1 MTPNSQLRPLFT
13 LRTNEIV
20 GRADDLA
27 KLQQALAELTMTAD
41 QTLFFYIA
49 GDGGM
54 GKTRFLEW
62 IAKEYALPPKTLR
75 TPILDF
81 YNSILRTDV
90 DLVEHIYDAI
100 EPELQRT
107 NLLEYFAEYRKL
119 RERFRRQETDAA
131 GGQTGE
137 SVISAFVKA
146 WTPLAEQGYR
156 LIILLDTAEL
166 LRFEDDPVRRK
177 FDAPQPVASTKRWLL
192 QMIDDDAKLPG
203 VLFVV
208 AGRKKESAALYA
220 EFCERAAHGGTTPL
234 QRVIDLEGFKRAGT
248 DAYFLELI
256 KLLQA
261 RNHTEEANII
271 AGIDEEQRAALHQ
284 LTKGSPIAL
293 AIALQLLI
301 DGVSNEI
308 PDLINHQLNQLT
320 TQTEDLEQQ
329 FQAALVAELANYQ
342 AFGAAGIVMRY
353 MALARKGLTPQRLL
367 QLLQKI
373 GAKMAGIDLPVLFAE
388 LANQIFVKVLP
399 DGALVLHDKVAEW
412 VTRLFE
418 DQEALRV
425 YAALSDIYDDEIAAQ
440 ASIID
445 RLLPFADPFNE
456 VEEVDE
462 AKGSVEVRFIPDPAA
477 FQSATELR
485 HVRRKRRNLII
496 EQMTYALRSDPIS
509 GYKIYYE
516 RAEEAFNVGRMDYDM
531 QIRTEF
537 LQWWM
542 DEYPVASGAYPNRQQ
557 AQAMGLTRAIIEADF
572 AVRAVQRTYSAES
585 IDTITLSPSER
596 SQATIAL
603 VNKIQQSAT
612 DPQDDFVLPP
622 FAITWLNLYT
632 DLARGQLVTREEE
645 IEVVRL
651 SFKAH
656 IAELNALLAAL
667 SRTPENHNLDVFLLT
682 SALAFAY
689 YELGFFESNHGN
701 HGDAI
706 ESFNRSLP
714 LYRRLGFEI
723 NQARS
728 LNDKGYS
735 LAVVGYAQRAETSVH
750 DALKLRKQ
758 LGFSYPI
765 GLSYNTLAIVHTMA
779 ERPASALRYAN
790 YALSIF
796 RSLSHEYGEMI
807 ANRASSEAYRR
818 DAERIGVAN
827 RKVQQIRLNEALQT
841 SEKAKNQA
849 EALLTT
855 SDVLLVDIYIEHG
868 SAWRDLAR
876 FYAQNPDLREP
887 LASNPNYESQYWL
900 QAGIALA
907 AKIPGARPQ
916 LIDAMIDLAYLRYYE
931 AAANTPAIADLLTLA
946 ETATNE
952 AIQAIPMIY
961 RQLPLQGVS
970 PKTLSV
976 YWSLLTKAHGL
987 RLTIIRQQPEL
998 QGHVTQIEGMVAE
1011 MATNLLKEAI
1021 LTLYFSSLLEANVR
1035 NVRRANQ
1042 IVYEAFQTFTIE
1054 ALEWFAYQADAV
1066 AQSLQLPANQHEDMK
1081 FYLAD
1086 NFGIEHTS

>member
-1 MTPNSQLRPLFT
+1 MTPTNRLRPLFT
-13 LRTNEIV
+13 LRTDEIV
-20 GRADDLA
+20 GRAEEKM
-27 KLQQALAELTMTAD
+27 KLQQVLGDLTQTSD

-62 IAKEYALPPKTLR
+62 VSNEYGLPPKTLR

-100 EPELQRT
+100 ERELQHA
-107 NLLEYFAEYRKL
+107 NLLSHFAEYLTL
-119 RERFRRQETDAA
+119 RDRFRRQETDAA

-146 WTPLAEQGYR
+146 WTPIAQQGYR

-192 QMIDDDAKLPG
+192 EMVDDDSKLPG

-208 AGRKKESAALYA
+208 AGRKKESTALYA
-220 EFCERAAHGGTTPL
+220 EFCERARHGITNPT
-234 QRVIDLEGFKRAGT
+234 QRVIDLEGFKPAGT
-248 DAYFLELI
+248 DAYFLELT
-256 KLLQA
+256 KLL
-261 RNHTEEANII
+261 RERSCTEEANII
-271 AGIDEEQRAALHQ
+271 AEINDEERTALHK
-284 LTKGSPIAL
+284 LTNGSPIAL

-308 PDLINHQLNQLT
+308 PDLINYQLNQLVV
-320 TQTEDLEQQ
+320 QTEDLEAQ
-329 FQAALVAELANYQ
+329 FQAALVTELANYQ
-342 AFGAAGIVMRY
+342 AFGEAGIVMRY
-353 MALARKGLTPQRLL
+353 MALARKGLTPQRLA
-367 QLLQKI
+367 QLLPKI
-373 GAKMAGIDLPVLFAE
+373 GAKLPDIDLPALFE
-388 LANQIFVKVLP
+388 DLGHQIFVKVLP

-418 DQEALRV
+418 EQEATRV
-425 YAALSDIYDDEIAAQ
+425 YAALSDIYDEEIAAQ
-440 ASIID
+440 AHMIEH
-445 RLLPFADPFNE
+445 LLPFADPVTE
-456 VEEVDE
+456 IEEVDDE
-462 AKGSVEVRFIPDPAA
+462 KGSFEVRVIPDPVA

-485 HVRRKRRNLII
+485 HVRRRRRNLII

-542 DEYPVASGAYPNRQQ
+542 DEYPVASGEYPHRQQ
-557 AQAMGLTRAIIEADF
+557 AQAVGLTTTIIEADF

-585 IDTITLSPSER
+585 IDTITLSPAER

-603 VNKIQQSAT
+603 VNKILQSAQ
-612 DPQDDFVLPP
+612 DPQNDFALPD
-622 FAITWLNLYT
+622 FALTWLNLYT
-632 DLARGQLVTREEE
+632 DLARGQLVAQEED
-645 IEVVRL
+645 IEVVRQ

-656 IAELNALLAAL
+656 IAELNALLTKL
-667 SRTPENHNLDVFLLT
+667 SHTPNNHNLDTFLLT

-735 LAVVGYAQRAETSVH
+735 LAVVGYAQRAETSVQ

-779 ERPASALRYAN
+779 ERPASALRYAH

-796 RSLSHEYGEMI
+796 RSLSHEYGQMI
-807 ANRASSEAYRR
+807 AHRANSEAYRR
-818 DAERIGVAN
+818 DAERMGVAN
-827 RKVQQIRLNEALQT
+827 RKLQQIRLNEALQA
-841 SEKAKNQA
+841 SEKAIQQA
-849 EALLTT
+849 ETLLTPN
-855 SDVLLVDIYIEHG
+855 DVLLVDIYIEHG

-887 LASNPNYESQYWL
+887 LSTDPTQASQAWL

-907 AKIPGARPQ
+907 EKIPGARPQ

-931 AAANTPAIADLLTLA
+931 AAADTLDIAHALNLA
-946 ETATNE
+946 EKATDT
-952 AIQAIPMIY
+952 AIQTIPLVY
-961 RQLPLQGVS
+961 RQLPLGVS

-987 RLTIIRQQPEL
+987 LVTIIRQQPAL
-998 QGHVTQIEGMVAE
+998 QGHITQLDGVVAD
-1011 MATNLLKEAI
+1011 MAIKLLREAT

-1054 ALEWFAYQADAV
+1054 ALEWFSHQADKV
-1066 AQSLQLPANQHEDMK
+1066 AQSLQIPADQQEVMK
-1081 FYLAD
+1081 LYLTD
-1086 NFGIEHTS
+1086 NFGIEFMN